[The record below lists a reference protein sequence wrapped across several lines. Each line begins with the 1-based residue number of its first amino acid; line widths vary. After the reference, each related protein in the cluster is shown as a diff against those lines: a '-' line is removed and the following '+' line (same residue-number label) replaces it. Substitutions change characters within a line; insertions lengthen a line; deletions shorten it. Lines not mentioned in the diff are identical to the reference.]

1 MMRQVIKK
9 FLTKKGRNIFSVS
22 VTLVHVKKQM
32 NADALDHATSL
43 SHKLFELAYHSIC
56 IYFVFLTHFKFS
68 LPDNR
73 TSILLAWC
81 QCYNTALVE
90 VHWNWYL
97 YQVLL
102 GAMPGRRCESC
113 LGLGLDQTRNFK
125 FRPQTFK
132 WVSLSSHRRHILINS
147 SSSRSSSNFHG
158 SSTRT
163 IKSNFGWLC
172 QGGLT
177 LLAS

>member
-1 MMRQVIKK
+1 MPDKK
-9 FLTKKGRNIFSVS
+9 RTQHFF
-22 VTLVHVKKQM
+22 
-32 NADALDHATSL
+32 SL
-43 SHKLFELAYHSIC
+43 SYSCPCEETNECRCTRSCDIFEPQTLWASLSFHLYLFCFSYTFQILTAWQQNKHIAGMVPVLQHCSSRSALELVLVPS
-56 IYFVFLTHFKFS
+56 S
-68 LPDNR
+68 
-73 TSILLAWC
+73 AWC
-81 QCYNTALVE
+81 HA
-90 VHWNWYL
+90 
-97 YQVLL
+97 
-102 GAMPGRRCESC
+102 RRCESC